1 MKKIYF
7 ILIAAFSIAS
17 NRISAQDLADLETF
31 EKSMKPG
38 AQLTY
43 DVTAKDKHY
52 SLIVTLKKLGDE
64 VSFSWKT
71 TDPDNKNGTVTM
83 SPGATA
89 EAQALSN
96 ILKAGDVRL
105 DKETCL
111 WVSKQ
116 VTNSIST
123 NAQASLKINGA
134 ADTATVMGN
143 TIGDFNFTINGNV
156 VVVPG
161 SELQGGTDPKYTIDI
176 LESSK
181 FPLIFKLDIGWT
193 AVLLEIKNP

>member
-1 MKKIYF
+1 MKKIYA
-7 ILIAAFSIAS
+7 ILFAVFSLAALHL
-17 NRISAQDLADLETF
+17 SAQDLADLETF

-43 DVTAKDKHY
+43 DVTVKDKQFK
-52 SLIVTLKKLGDE
+52 LILTLKKMGDE
-64 VSFSWKT
+64 VSFSWNT
-71 TDPDNKNGTVTM
+71 TDPDNKSGTVTM
-83 SPGATA
+83 TAGAVS

-96 ILKAGDVRL
+96 IFKGGDVRL
-105 DKETCL
+105 EKETCL
-111 WVSKQ
+111 WVSRQ

-123 NAQASLKINGA
+123 TAQASLKINGTS
-134 ADTATVMGN
+134 DTVTVMGN
-143 TIGDFNFTINGNV
+143 TIGDFNFTINGNI

-176 LESSK
+176 LESAK

-193 AVLLEIKNP
+193 AVLQEIKNP

>member
-1 MKKIYF
+1 MKKIY
-7 ILIAAFSIAS
+7 ILISAVFCLATFHL
-17 NRISAQDLADLETF
+17 SAQDLADLETF

-43 DVTAKDKHY
+43 DITNKDKHY
-52 SLIVTLKKLGDE
+52 KLIVTIKKLSDE
-64 VSFSWKT
+64 VSFTWKT
-71 TDPDNKNGTVTM
+71 TDPDNKSGSITM
-83 SPGATA
+83 TAGATSS
-89 EAQALSN
+89 AQALSN
-96 ILKAGDVRL
+96 IFKAGDVSL

-111 WVSKQ
+111 WASKQ

-123 NAQASLKINGA
+123 TAQASLKVNGA
-134 ADTATVMGN
+134 SDTATVMGN
-143 TIGDFNFTINGNV
+143 TIGDFNFTINDNI

-176 LESSK
+176 LESAK

>member
-1 MKKIYF
+1 M
-7 ILIAAFSIAS
+7 
-17 NRISAQDLADLETF
+17 
-31 EKSMKPG
+31 
-38 AQLTY
+38 
-43 DVTAKDKHY
+43 TA
-52 SLIVTLKKLGDE
+52 
-64 VSFSWKT
+64 
-71 TDPDNKNGTVTM
+71 
-83 SPGATA
+83 GATA

-96 ILKAGDVRL
+96 IFKAGDVKL

-111 WVSKQ
+111 WASKQ

-134 ADTATVMGN
+134 SDTATVMGN
-143 TIGDFNFTINGNV
+143 TIGDFNFTINGNI

-176 LESSK
+176 LESAK

-193 AVLLEIKNP
+193 AVLQEIKNP